1 MSLAK
6 GLFWSVING
15 SVIWLNKNIS
25 ELTTKFLFS
34 LVTLN
39 AMMISRMDTKRF
51 EEIVRWTNANAK
63 ALLGRFNDEN
73 RVALLSTLSY
83 RDYCAALFTNEL
95 LDLFPL
101 SDSQKV
107 KAFLQI
113 SEDLYGYENAE
124 LLYRQVCL
132 KTEALPSFNWADTNN
147 ALEKVISWF
156 KSKFDHNEWPYI
168 LNYSKK
174 LSENPLVAVI
184 LNNGESIEKATDLFS
199 LLTKARDLE
208 NSLRG
213 LPGLCGENYLR
224 SVRLLLAA
232 VLRDRFPNAVR
243 DDSLYFNAAEVPL
256 FVQLL
261 CTWWALPAKRDFYEL
276 RDFVN
281 AFFSLDRHLWIDPNE
296 KDSLKVK
303 IAAQCIFERSED
315 LFVENDLCELASK
328 LKFFTD
334 DLSATTSSLTKI
346 RKDFSLLS
354 LKRLDQCIEVA
365 QR

>member
-224 SVRLLLAA
+224 SVRLLL
-232 VLRDRFPNAVR
+232 
-243 DDSLYFNAAEVPL
+243 
-256 FVQLL
+256 
-261 CTWWALPAKRDFYEL
+261 LP
-276 RDFVN
+276 
-281 AFFSLDRHLWIDPNE
+281 SG
-296 KDSLKVK
+296 
-303 IAAQCIFERSED
+303 
-315 LFVENDLCELASK
+315 
-328 LKFFTD
+328 
-334 DLSATTSSLTKI
+334 
-346 RKDFSLLS
+346 
-354 LKRLDQCIEVA
+354 
-365 QR
+365 